1 VLEERL
7 ARAAEALERSVAEVD
22 PVQRLQDL
30 DRRRR
35 RQQTVTS
42 ALALAVA
49 AAVLAGAVVAVG
61 IVRRPGPRPV
71 TGSTPTAPARVGA
84 TFPLGGSP
92 MAMAVRE
99 ADVWVIQNNPPWVN
113 HWVTPTNPM
122 TRESPNI
129 ALTATP
135 TRLVAIGDAVWVL
148 TPSDNHLLRIDPAT
162 TEVVATIEVGRASSG
177 LAVGAGAVWVSSS
190 QDGTVA
196 RIDPATNRVVATIP
210 VGPAPAAVTVAA
222 GVLWVALPDNGLGRI
237 DPASNRSTVVNV
249 PGCCA
254 GELAAGEGALWVAN
268 RGDGT
273 LVRVDPVTGRVAARV
288 PLPKTGDQR
297 PHQVAVGEGAVW
309 VTSTSP
315 RRQARNLLWRVDP
328 VSNQVTG
335 TLDLGPTSA
344 GGIPNR
350 VAAGNGAVWVGG
362 STQGSILRLE
372 PTATSGRR

>member
-1 VLEERL
+1 MLEQRL
-7 ARAAEALERSVAEVD
+7 AQAARALERSVAEVD

-30 DRRRR
+30 GRRRR
-35 RQQTVTS
+35 RQQTITS

-61 IVRRPGPRPV
+61 IVRRSSPQPV
-71 TGSTPTAPARVGA
+71 AGSTPTAPARVVA
-84 TFPLGGSP
+84 TFPLGGNP

-99 ADVWVIQNNPPWVN
+99 ADLWVVQNNPPWVN

-122 TRESPNI
+122 TRESPTI
-129 ALTATP
+129 ALTAAP
-135 TRLVAIGDAVWVL
+135 TRLVASQDAVWVL

-162 TEVVATIEVGRASSG
+162 TEVVATIGVRRGSSG

-190 QDGTVA
+190 QEGTVV
-196 RIDPATNRVVATIP
+196 RIDPATNQVVASIP
-210 VGPAPAAVTVAA
+210 VGPAPGAMTVAG
-222 GVLWVALPDNGLGRI
+222 GVLWVALPDNGLARI
-237 DPASNRSTVVNV
+237 DPASNRSTVVDV

-268 RGDGT
+268 HRDGA
-273 LVRVDPVTGRVAARV
+273 LVRVDPVTGRVAARI
-288 PLPKTGDQR
+288 PLPKTTDQR

-309 VTSTSP
+309 VTSISP
-315 RRQARNLLWRVDP
+315 SRGTANLLWRVDP

-344 GGIPNR
+344 GAIANR

-362 STQGSILRLE
+362 STQGSVLRLE
-372 PTATSGRR
+372 PTVTSGRR

>member
-1 VLEERL
+1 MLEERL

-30 DRRRR
+30 GRRRR
-35 RQQTVTS
+35 REQTVTTV
-42 ALALAVA
+42 LALAVA
-49 AAVLAGAVVAVG
+49 AAVLGGAVVAVG
-61 IVRRPGPRPV
+61 IVRRSGPQPA

-84 TFPLGGSP
+84 TFPLGGNP

-99 ADVWVIQNNPPWVN
+99 ADLWVVQNNPPWVN

-122 TRESPNI
+122 TRESPTI

-135 TRLVAIGDAVWVL
+135 TRLVASQDAVWVL
-148 TPSDNHLLRIDPAT
+148 TPSDQRLLRIDPAT
-162 TEVVATIEVGRASSG
+162 TEVVAAIGVGRASSG
-177 LAVGAGAVWVSSS
+177 LAVGAGAVWVSRRS
-190 QDGTVA
+190 DDTVV
-196 RIDPATNRVVATIP
+196 RIDPATNRVVATIG
-210 VGPAPAAVTVAA
+210 VGRAPGAVTMAG

-237 DPASNRSTVVNV
+237 DPASNRSTVVDV

-288 PLPKTGDQR
+288 PLPKTTDQR
-297 PHQVAVGEGAVW
+297 PHEVAVGEGAVW
-309 VTSTSP
+309 VTSASP
-315 RRQARNLLWRVDP
+315 RREAENLLWRADP
-328 VSNQVTG
+328 VSNQITG
-335 TLDLGPTSA
+335 TLGLGPTSA

-362 STQGSILRLE
+362 STQSSVLRLE